1 MLRQQDLHEL
11 ALESTVVINYTDL
24 GTKDEGQ
31 THREDHVS
39 EIRRALEREFA
50 ENPYLACQLSVFDD

>member
-1 MLRQQDLHEL
+1 MRQQDLHEL
-11 ALESTVVINYTDL
+11 ALEYVVVISYTDP

-31 THREDHVS
+31 THQEDHVS

-50 ENPYLACQLSVFDD
+50 ENPYLTCQLSVFDD